1 MDPKQPWMDHGYR
14 TFAYEGPTG
23 LKVERLAR
31 QVGKSKSSFYHL
43 FADLSLF
50 NSDLLDYHLERAA
63 LMAERE
69 SQSETEDELI
79 GVIMDHKIDLLFNRQ
94 LRFHRE
100 NPDFAKC
107 FTAVNQLS
115 VPALLPL
122 WKQIIDLREQSYLAE
137 LVLLLTLDNFFLQI
151 TDQTLHE
158 EWLKGYMRNI
168 RQMVRQFKQ
177 TGNLPQMD
185 GSV

>member
-1 MDPKQPWMDHGYR
+1 MNPKQPWMDHGYR

-43 FADLSLF
+43 FADLDLF
-50 NSDLLDYHLERAA
+50 ISDLLDHHLERA
-63 LMAERE
+63 LIMAERE
-69 SQSETEDELI
+69 AKCTTESELI
-79 GVIMDHKIDLLFNRQ
+79 EVIIDHKIDLLVNRQ

-100 NPDFAKC
+100 NPDFEKC
-107 FTAVNQLS
+107 FTAVNRLS
-115 VPALLPL
+115 VPALMPL

-151 TDQTLHE
+151 TDQTLNE
-158 EWLKGYMRNI
+158 AWLKGYMRNI

>member
-1 MDPKQPWMDHGYR
+1 
-14 TFAYEGPTG
+14 
-23 LKVERLAR
+23 
-31 QVGKSKSSFYHL
+31 
-43 FADLSLF
+43 
-50 NSDLLDYHLERAA
+50 
-63 LMAERE
+63 
-69 SQSETEDELI
+69 
-79 GVIMDHKIDLLFNRQ
+79 
-94 LRFHRE
+94 
-100 NPDFAKC
+100 
-107 FTAVNQLS
+107 
-115 VPALLPL
+115 LPL

>member
-1 MDPKQPWMDHGYR
+1 MDPKQPWIKHGYR

-43 FADLSLF
+43 FADLDLF
-50 NSDLLDYHLERAA
+50 ISDLLDYHLERAS

-69 SQSETEDELI
+69 AQCTTESELI
-79 GVIMDHKIDLLFNRQ
+79 AVIIDHKVDLLVNRQ

-100 NPDFAKC
+100 NPAFEKC
-107 FTAVNQLS
+107 FKAVNQMS
-115 VPALLPL
+115 VPALMPL
-122 WKQIIDLREQSYLAE
+122 WKQIIDLRDQSYLAE

-151 TDQTLHE
+151 TDQTLNE
-158 EWLKGYMRNI
+158 EWLKSYMLHI
-168 RQMVRQFKQ
+168 RQLVRQFKQ